1 MKPKLTNLP
10 GKKLTIGLVLNPV
23 AGVGGPAALK
33 GSDGAGLYQLATE
46 LGYESK
52 VADRVSRTFET
63 LITCIHDFRVVTVPG
78 AMGADLCKK
87 IAAVQPDFDFKVCV
101 DFGLRGGFEADI
113 VKDVEIHHD
122 ATTGQFTTTATHTIE
137 AVRQLVNTGVDIVL
151 FAGGDGT
158 ARNVHDALETESRQ
172 LVLGIPCGVKM
183 HSGVFAVS
191 PEAAGIV
198 IQQLIEGELVGV
210 TAREVRDIDEEALRA
225 GTVNARY
232 YGEMW
237 VPEQHRYIQAVK
249 QGGLEV
255 EELVLEEIA
264 SEVVE
269 QIEQGGIYI
278 IGAGTT
284 TASIMDKLGLPN
296 TLLGIDV
303 IDDGELVLSD
313 AAEDNLFSYLSERK
327 LAATAE
333 TSITKL
339 LLTPIGGQGH
349 LFGRGNQQISP
360 RIIQLIGRENI
371 LVVATKSKLENLG
384 HPDATELKGIRLLVD
399 TGDRTLDESLCGLIP
414 VVTGY
419 EDAVICRLA
428 LD

>member
-1 MKPKLTNLP
+1 MNRDVTTLME
-10 GKKLTIGLVLNPV
+10 KKLTIGLVLNPL

-33 GSDGAGLYQLATE
+33 GSDGVDLYKLATK

-52 VADRVSRTFET
+52 VANRVSRTFEM
-63 LITCIHDFRVVTVPG
+63 LASCFHEFRVITVSG
-78 AMGADLCKK
+78 AMGADLCEK
-87 IAAVQPDFDFKVCV
+87 IFEHQPDFDFEVGV
-101 DFGLRGGFEADI
+101 AFEL
-113 VKDVEIHHD
+113 ESRL
-122 ATTGQFTTTATHTIE
+122 TEPFHTIE
-137 AVRQLVNTGVDIVL
+137 ATRQLVDAGVDIVL

-158 ARNVHDALETESRQ
+158 AINVHDALDADARQ

-198 IQQLIEGELVGV
+198 LRQLIEGELVGV
-210 TAREVRDIDEEALRA
+210 TSREVRDIDEAALRA
-225 GTVNARY
+225 GTLNAQY

-264 SEVVE
+264 AGLVE
-269 QIEQGGIYI
+269 QIQLGGVYI
-278 IGAGTT
+278 VGAGTT
-284 TASIMDKLGLPN
+284 TAAIMNKLDLPN

-303 IDDGELVLSD
+303 IDDGRVVLSD
-313 AAEDNLFSYLSERK
+313 VSEETLFGFLDAKLSS
-327 LAATAE
+327 AGSGVAT
-333 TSITKL
+333 TKL
-339 LLTPIGGQGH
+339 LVTPIGGQGH
-349 LFGRGNQQISP
+349 LFGRGNQQVSP
-360 RIIQLIGRENI
+360 RILALIGRENL
-371 LVVATKSKLENLG
+371 LVVATKSKLENLAQPG
-384 HPDATELKGIRLLVD
+384 EQEKKGIRLLVD
-399 TGDRTLDESLCGLIP
+399 TGDRVFDASLCGLMP

-419 EDAVICRLA
+419 EDAVVCRLA